1 MVKNAYMQSALIQ
14 ILISK
19 DTILDSPLELYLQDF
34 VWTKRQQF
42 TTVMA
47 IK

>member
-1 MVKNAYMQSALIQ
+1 MVNNTYLQYALIQ

-19 DTILDSPLELYLQDF
+19 DTSFDSPLEYLQDSIH
-34 VWTKRQQF
+34 TQRQQF